1 MNTSPNV
8 SLRNVSF
15 SYPSI
20 TVQSRSLKN
29 KFFFYKKFSSGIY
42 IENVFQNLS
51 LDIIPGD
58 RIGIIGPN
66 GSGKSTFLRLVVGV
80 YQPSSGML
88 VTRGRILSLL
98 DISYG
103 HEGELSG
110 FEFIEVRLY
119 LIGIKTVSKKLI
131 DSIIEFSGLEQYIYH
146 PLRTYSSG
154 MFMRLCFSIVTSISA
169 EILLLDEWLSVG
181 DSEFSER
188 ANKKLNSMIRDTPI
202 LILASHSMDLISK
215 VTNKQ
220 IDLGKK
226 ALNKNNDLTTYN
238 NF

>member
-1 MNTSPNV
+1 MALISKTSPNI
-8 SLRNVSF
+8 SLKNVSF

-20 TVQSRSLKN
+20 AIQSRSLKN
-29 KFFFYKKFSSGIY
+29 RFIFKKKFYSGIY
-42 IENVFQNLS
+42 VANVLESLS
-51 LDIIPGD
+51 LGITPGD
-58 RIGIIGPN
+58 RVGLIGPN
-66 GSGKSTFLRLVVGV
+66 GSGKSTFLRLVAGV
-80 YQPSSGML
+80 YQPTSGL
-88 VTRGRILSLL
+88 LTTRGRILSLL

-110 FEFIEVRLY
+110 FEFIELRLHLNGINRISRT
-119 LIGIKTVSKKLI
+119 LIE
-131 DSIIEFSGLEQYIYH
+131 SIIEFSGLEQYIYH

-181 DSEFSER
+181 DVEFSER
-188 ANKKLNSMIRDTPI
+188 ANKKLNSMIQDTPI
-202 LILASHSMDLISK
+202 LILASHNMELISK

-226 ALNKNNDLTTYN
+226 DFLKK
-238 NF
+238 